1 MLLGGADSRWR
12 AGQVVNGNGNTVK
25 AQQGVDILAGQTAG
39 HGNGYVGSNNGNN
52 NENNQQYVAGNGNVV
67 VGTAYTDNNGVRAL
81 VRASAALH
89 SEVTCSPA
97 KPLTC

>member
-1 MLLGGADSRWR
+1 MLLGSADSRWR
-12 AGQVVNGNGNTVK
+12 AGQVVSGNGNTVK

-67 VGTAYTDNNGVRAL
+67 VGTAYTDSNGVRAL

-89 SEVTCSPA
+89 
-97 KPLTC
+97 L